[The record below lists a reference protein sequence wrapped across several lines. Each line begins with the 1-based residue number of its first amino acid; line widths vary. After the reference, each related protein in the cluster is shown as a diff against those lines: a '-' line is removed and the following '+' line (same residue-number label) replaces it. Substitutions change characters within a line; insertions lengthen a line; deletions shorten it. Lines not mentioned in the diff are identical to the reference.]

1 MIKNQDGDGDLTPK
15 TIKKLWVVGSHRVQ
29 NVSEWINNE
38 STTLAFTGKATYNK
52 LNKNGEIISH
62 GSCIDIYQDDTLLK
76 NCVGSGKLN
85 IFCMKLAHT
94 RLKILMHLM
103 NVFLYVISI
112 FILTGYLDI
121 YYSIPVGLLW
131 LLMPIHI
138 FSVLNYH
145 VARRIW
151 RYSLLPWIHFSI
163 ALLETIA
170 FCDVC
175 NWDLRVFIVGPPMLL
190 TQVNIV
196 NFDGVYFKKKE
207 KYIIIM
213 KTCFSIIW
221 KIVMLLGLR
230 FNYFP
235 NMRARNMFIITVEDT
250 HPIYFNNVSLYI
262 SKTLSMTIFLI
273 GSIFFKLKHP
283 QRAYA
288 LRTHYTIKTNREW
301 NEINREIRVRKK
313 EKLTKN
319 VKKTRRY
326 LEVLV

>member
-196 NFDGVYFKKKE
+196 NFDGVYFKKKV
-207 KYIIIM
+207 K
-213 KTCFSIIW
+213 C
-221 KIVMLLGLR
+221 
-230 FNYFP
+230 
-235 NMRARNMFIITVEDT
+235 
-250 HPIYFNNVSLYI
+250 
-262 SKTLSMTIFLI
+262 
-273 GSIFFKLKHP
+273 
-283 QRAYA
+283 AYP
-288 LRTHYTIKTNREW
+288 
-301 NEINREIRVRKK
+301 K
-313 EKLTKN
+313 EK
-319 VKKTRRY
+319 
-326 LEVLV
+326 